1 MSDARAGIELDTD
14 LIDRWIGERLPG
26 AGQPLIAVR
35 LGEGAGIAN
44 ALFILD
50 RGGHRWVLR
59 RPPAIKNH
67 PSAADTKREWRILNA
82 LEGTPVP
89 HPAPLLFCED
99 PELIGAPFMIM
110 GMVDGFTPGVAVPEW
125 ITSDA
130 AALFDLGMAYVD
142 GIVELSKVDWVA
154 GGLEGLGK
162 PDGFLERQVSRWLG
176 QLDGY
181 RVRDLPEE
189 QFLCDWLEA
198 NRPTM
203 SPPGIMHGDYS
214 PYNVMAANDPPV
226 RLAAIVDWD
235 TGTIGDPLLDLGH
248 LLARW
253 VHPGEQGPLRSG
265 DESQRKGYPTRSQMS
280 SRYAER
286 TGRDI
291 SALPYYEALL
301 LFKLGVILEGNYVRV
316 YKAGVPDHENMH
328 WQSAP
333 RLFEVAAEFARGI
346 RL

>member
-1 MSDARAGIELDTD
+1 M
-14 LIDRWIGERLPG
+14 
-26 AGQPLIAVR
+26 
-35 LGEGAGIAN
+35 
-44 ALFILD
+44 
-50 RGGHRWVLR
+50 LR
-59 RPPAIKNH
+59 RPPAVKNH

-99 PELIGAPFMIM
+99 PEVIGAQFMIM
-110 GMVDGFTPGVAVPEW
+110 GIIDGFTPGVAVPEW
-125 ITSDA
+125 ITSDP

-162 PDGFLERQVSRWLG
+162 PDGFLERQVSRWRG

-181 RVRDLPEE
+181 RVRELPEE

-198 NRPTM
+198 NRPKM
-203 SPPGIMHGDYS
+203 SPPAIMHGDYS
-214 PYNVMAANDPPV
+214 PFNVMAANDPPV

-253 VHPGEQGPLRSG
+253 VHPGEEGPLAVS
-265 DESQRKGYPTRSQMS
+265 DESQRKGYPTRAQMAR
-280 SRYAER
+280 RYAER
-286 TGRDI
+286 TGRDL
-291 SALPYYEALL
+291 SALPYYEALS
-301 LFKLGVILEGNYVRV
+301 LFKLGVILEGNYARA
-316 YKAGVPDHENMH
+316 YKAGVPDQENRML
-328 WQSAP
+328 QSAP